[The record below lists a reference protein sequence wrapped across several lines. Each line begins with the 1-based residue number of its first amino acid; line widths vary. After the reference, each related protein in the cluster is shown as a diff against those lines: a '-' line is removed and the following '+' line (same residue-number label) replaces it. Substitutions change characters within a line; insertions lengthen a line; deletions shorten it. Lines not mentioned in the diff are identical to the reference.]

1 MVGTR
6 ELPRNGNIEI
16 VVWVVLWEHERA
28 QLLGN
33 RCCASLLK
41 QFLVKPQQ
49 QVANDWKL
57 ATRAEA
63 AGV

>member
-1 MVGTR
+1 MIGTR
-6 ELPRNGNIEI
+6 ELPRNVNVEI
-16 VVWVVLWEHERA
+16 VVWVVLWERERA

-33 RCCASLLK
+33 RCCPSLLK

-49 QVANDWKL
+49 QVANDREL
-57 ATRAEA
+57 APRAEA